1 MLATEHIDTARQFL
15 LDADREYEAG
25 DILQASEK
33 LWGAASHIVI
43 AEMSQR
49 RMTAK
54 SHAVTKRFVRELGE
68 ETNRP
73 ELFPLFKAAESLH
86 VNFYHGFLDSN
97 DYLEH
102 RGLAHQFVD
111 LMIELTG

>member
-1 MLATEHIDTARQFL
+1 MLATEDIDTAHQFL
-15 LDADREYEAG
+15 ADADREYEAG

-33 LWGAASHIVI
+33 LWGAASHLAI
-43 AEMSQR
+43 AEMTER
-49 RMTAK
+49 GMTAK
-54 SHAVTKRFVRELGE
+54 GHVVTKRFVRKFGE

-86 VNFYHGFLDSN
+86 VNFYHGFLDSD

-102 RGLAHQFVD
+102 RALVHQFVD
-111 LMIELTG
+111 LMIELTD